1 MKNMHHFCVKAAV
14 AFFLILPVAACG
26 GGGGSSAGPSAGPGF
41 RTVLDMGAD
50 VSGVQTT
57 AGRDGVLDT
66 TRRFYSGRFRSSNG
80 GGGVGAGARAANHLS
95 GVGVSEII
103 ASYGRRDSAFI
114 AVLTANH
121 GRVARPLDLPPLD
134 GDQVSVESVS
144 NRGMVN
150 LNELVGPTDPA
161 DPESETFAFINGDDD
176 REFREFGIFNAEEFA
191 VLGIWIS
198 NIDDFALV
206 DDYTGEFALIH
217 FGVNPGSGS
226 IPDDAANAVYTSN
239 SIQGYYTDSTGR
251 YLITSAA
258 MSLMAT
264 FGSSTPMFSGNI
276 EITGGGAP
284 LPFPFPLPLDNEDG
298 TVDLVLMPSTI
309 DLPDIQDPSATFSG
323 MVNVQT
329 ASGIFTP
336 LLRATPGEIGGDYEG
351 AFYGDATELAG
362 TLEVRNTAG
371 TANLLLGFFA
381 DEDE

>member
-26 GGGGSSAGPSAGPGF
+26 GGGGSSAGPGF
-41 RTVLDMGAD
+41 RTVLDMDAD
-50 VSGVQTT
+50 VSRVQT
-57 AGRDGVLDT
+57 ASSGEELDT

-103 ASYGRRDSAFI
+103 ASYGEGDSAFI

-161 DPESETFAFINGDDD
+161 DPDSETFAFINEDDD
-176 REFREFGIFNAEEFA
+176 RESREFGIFNAERFA

-198 NIDDFALV
+198 DIDDFALE
-206 DDYTGEFALIH
+206 DAYTDEFALIH
-217 FGVNPGSGS
+217 FGVNPGNPGNPGSGS
-226 IPDDAANAVYTSN
+226 IPDDAANARYTSN

-258 MSLMAT
+258 MTLTAT
-264 FGSSTPMFSGNI
+264 FEDTTPTFNGNI
-276 EITGGGAP
+276 AITDGAR
-284 LPFPFPLPLDNEDG
+284 LPLPLNDRTG
-298 TVDLVLMPSTI
+298 TANLVLTESTI
-309 DLPDIQDPSATFSG
+309 DLPDADDPSATFG
-323 MVNVQT
+323 GGVTVPLAT
-329 ASGIFTP
+329 DLFGP
-336 LLRATPGEIGGDYEG
+336 LLSATGDYEG